1 MQRKTKLAWKIIPL
15 AIAVM
20 TVSIFSPRPS
30 LAEKPTEK
38 SLLWEIT
45 GPGIKQPSYLFG
57 TIHTICPD
65 RAKLSQPV
73 KIALAR
79 TKQLYLELDLDDPK
93 FTSAAQTDTKLP
105 PGQTLKT
112 LLGKKNYE
120 KVSLFF
126 QQNARISLDDYLNVK
141 PFFLTK
147 LSTDAL
153 LKCNTVA
160 IDTVLLNNAQERQ
173 VEVLGLEEF
182 QDQVNAV
189 DKSFSDRDSAAQVLY
204 LVNNKEQVR
213 QIQEQLISY
222 YLDGN
227 IVSIREEFFSAPAA
241 EKGKT
246 IGDTLIDGRNQTW
259 IPKIL
264 RAAKTKPTFFGVGA
278 GHLAGDRGVISL
290 LRDAGYTV
298 KPIQTVASLSPL
310 NSLGETINPWQNRPR
325 FESQPE
331 VRSQQNRK
339 PAW

>member
-1 MQRKTKLAWKIIPL
+1 MKISLAWKTIPL
-15 AIAVM
+15 AIAAMVV
-20 TVSIFSPRPS
+20 TVLSNTS

-45 GPGIKQPSYLFG
+45 GPGITQPSYLFG

-73 KIALAR
+73 QTALAR
-79 TKQLYLELDLDDPK
+79 TKQLYLELDLDDPN
-93 FTSAAQTDTKLP
+93 FTSTVQNNTKLP

-112 LLGKKNYE
+112 LLGDQNYG

-126 QQNARISLDDYLNVK
+126 QQNSQISLDNYLNLK

-160 IDTVLLNNAQERQ
+160 IDSVLLNNAQERQ

-189 DKSFSDRDSAAQVLY
+189 DKSGSDETVAAQVLY

-213 QIQEQLISY
+213 QIHEQLISY
-222 YLDGN
+222 YIDGD
-227 IVSIREEFFSAPAA
+227 IVSIREKFFNAPAA

-246 IGDTLIDGRNQTW
+246 IGDTLIDSRNQTW
-259 IPKIL
+259 IPKIVQ
-264 RAAKTKPTFFGVGA
+264 AAKTKATFFGVGS

-298 KPIQTVASLSPL
+298 KPIRNITHLSTVNSPVERVSGWASP
-310 NSLGETINPWQNRPR
+310 Q
-325 FESQPE
+325 E
-331 VRSQQNRK
+331 VGSQQGTDNQQHKK

>member
-1 MQRKTKLAWKIIPL
+1 MQRKTKIAWKTIPL

-79 TKQLYLELDLDDPK
+79 TKQLYLELDFDDPK

-112 LLGKKNYE
+112 LLGNKNYK

-126 QQNARISLDDYLNVK
+126 QQNAQISLDDYLNVK

-147 LSTDAL
+147 LSTDTL

-160 IDTVLLNNAQERQ
+160 IDTVFGSHNTPSGPHPQPLSHRER
-173 VEVLGLEEF
+173 
-182 QDQVNAV
+182 
-189 DKSFSDRDSAAQVLY
+189 
-204 LVNNKEQVR
+204 
-213 QIQEQLISY
+213 
-222 YLDGN
+222 
-227 IVSIREEFFSAPAA
+227 
-241 EKGKT
+241 
-246 IGDTLIDGRNQTW
+246 
-259 IPKIL
+259 
-264 RAAKTKPTFFGVGA
+264 GA
-278 GHLAGDRGVISL
+278 GGS
-290 LRDAGYTV
+290 
-298 KPIQTVASLSPL
+298 
-310 NSLGETINPWQNRPR
+310 
-325 FESQPE
+325 FE
-331 VRSQQNRK
+331 RK
-339 PAW
+339 